1 MFLLSVFSTARAQ
14 DNAPVYIEGEPVML
28 DAPANLGDNFE
39 NDVVFGKK
47 YFSELKAGDK
57 IRVLLTEVKAG
68 AQIEID
74 FKFNNAAWTW
84 TTYVPY
90 TDLAADAKSFE
101 FTVDDKVI
109 DDETVTA
116 ADFIDGLQVRDG
128 MYVKGKHAS
137 VTGMQILKL
146 DDGIDPYAD
155 YIPGD
160 VVTLDHPMS
169 WSDYSIPEKEFAKIK
184 VGDKVRL
191 LFSEVGSDPQLQLAI
206 KQDNSSWTWTE
217 FIQSAVRGDKFEFD
231 VTGYTYKNKEY
242 SAELILAGL
251 KAHGLWLKGQQS
263 TLTGIQ
269 ILTHKDN
276 VEYVMYGGL
285 AMLATPVPLGN
296 WKGEAQFGKKYFDY
310 IAGSDVIKVLLS
322 DKTASAQ
329 VQFAGKKD
337 LSDNGWSTFVSYK
350 NVVMDDYIEFP
361 VMEYKTQENGV
372 FTPTEVAD
380 ALRVD
385 GAWFKGKNAT
395 VTGMQILYKPNPD
408 DDTVWESVEEYKGPV
423 DKISIDSK
431 PTSIFA
437 SRLKKAALGD
447 KMVIEFVRND
457 NDLEPKRQ
465 YRVTADDNKMEITG
479 IQNLY
484 TESVKVE
491 ILIDSEEFLTTVK
504 AKGLKNY
511 GVGVRFY
518 KFTLYHKSQSG
529 IEETVIDK
537 ADTIDF
543 NEPYEIYTV
552 MGVRVSEMTPG
563 AIYIIRQGNNVMKMV
578 K

>member
-14 DNAPVYIEGEPVML
+14 DNVPVYIEDEPVML

-128 MYVKGKHAS
+128 MYVKGKLAS

-160 VVTLDHPMS
+160 VVTLDHAMS
-169 WSDYSIPEKEFAKIK
+169 WSDYSIPEKEFAKVK

-285 AMLATPVPLGN
+285 TMLATPVPLGN

-337 LSDNGWSTFVSYK
+337 LSDKGWSTFVSYK

-372 FTPTEVAD
+372 FTPSEVAD

-395 VTGMQILYKPNPD
+395 VTGMQILYKLNPD
-408 DDTVWESVEEYKGPV
+408 DDTVWESVEEYSV
-423 DKISIDSK
+423 VSDKLSIDSD
-431 PTSIFA
+431 PTPIIA
-437 SRLKKAALGD
+437 YRLKKAALGD
-447 KMVIEFVRND
+447 KMVIEFIRND

-491 ILIDSEEFLTTVK
+491 ILIDSEKFLNTVK

-563 AIYIIRQGNNVMKMV
+563 AIYIIRQGNNIVKMV